1 MLIVA
6 DKSQQESDH
15 TADCGDKMIVYAE
28 RERASRQTQLSVTH
42 YNITSRTHVAIHLID
57 NRFSLSVERRS
68 DTPTVYSVRF
78 RTVQKTVAY
87 HIMVS
92 YSKLLY
98 WPVDSFWLTHR
109 KILERIYILMNYPTS
124 LNFCTDSSKNYTC
137 TGILY
142 LAPLRAS
149 TRILTYTET
158 RWSTLR
164 VSDGV

>member
-1 MLIVA
+1 MLIVV

-15 TADCGDKMIVYAE
+15 TADCGDKMIVYDE

-42 YNITSRTHVAIHLID
+42 YNITSRTHVAIHPID

-78 RTVQKTVAY
+78 RTAQKTVAY

-98 WPVDSFWLTHR
+98 
-109 KILERIYILMNYPTS
+109 
-124 LNFCTDSSKNYTC
+124 
-137 TGILY
+137 
-142 LAPLRAS
+142 
-149 TRILTYTET
+149 
-158 RWSTLR
+158 
-164 VSDGV
+164 